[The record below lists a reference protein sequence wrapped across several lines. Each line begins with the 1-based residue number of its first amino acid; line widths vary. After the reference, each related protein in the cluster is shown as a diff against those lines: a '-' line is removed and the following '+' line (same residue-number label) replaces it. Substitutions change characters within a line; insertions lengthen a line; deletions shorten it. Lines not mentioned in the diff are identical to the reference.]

1 MKFSKFMKPKTLFS
15 GLSVAGAIGLFAIA
29 NGSQVSADTITW
41 QQSTDAWSEGM
52 MHFER
57 DGRESRSKYV
67 LLRLND
73 RVVFCLDP
81 WTPVVEGA
89 DYDYNESKYTKDVT
103 NLGEANVPIDEA
115 TFRRLELIAYY
126 GYYGSSDKRDW
137 RAVMTQ
143 ALIWNEMGYTP
154 TQFTG
159 DLTMTDFENFKAEVM
174 EKVNNHQ
181 AFTSWNGSTKQIQKG
196 QTIELTDENNV
207 IQKLSIP
214 STQDGYTF
222 SLNGNVLSITATQ
235 EAPAESKTFTFTSAD
250 TSYEGASLVW
260 FKSGSQTVGEFKIKD
275 GNIGSVSLSTLP
287 TPTPPTPPV
296 TPPTPPVTPPTPPVT
311 PPVAD
316 ANEAEG
322 AFYLRKTNTDKEGL
336 AGVEFEVFQIKADG
350 SESSIGKFKTD
361 KDGLLT
367 VEGLEAGKYYVRE
380 VKAADGYKL
389 SDKKIDFNIV
399 AGQKASAATATLFQN
414 ERVPVIKT
422 DATNAQT
429 GTKAVY
435 KFETKKEV
443 AHLTNLDIGKTYVVR
458 TYENDRDTGKQRL
471 QVQEKKIVATAHEM
485 EVEFE
490 YPVLEET
497 IGHWSVF
504 GEELLDEQGNI
515 LASNFDWNNDRE
527 TVYNRNPKLNT
538 IAQVNGKK
546 VTTVGEDGKVSDT
559 IKYQDFE
566 KGSQVFV
573 RLEIAK
579 YGTDEVVGTYETTA
593 TIDESGE
600 LVVNAE
606 TLNTKD
612 LPAGKYVLFETVF
625 EMKDGKRTENVISK
639 ERDNKNEDQSFE
651 VVKPN
656 EVVKSN
662 KVVKPKSELPKTNTA
677 ITDGIVVAGVL
688 ALGAAGYFVFKKRNH
703 KAQ

>member
-1 MKFSKFMKPKTLFS
+1 MKFPKFMKPKTLFS

-67 LLRLND
+67 VLRLND

-126 GYYGSSDKRDW
+126 GYYGSADKRDW

-154 TQFTG
+154 KQFTG

-222 SLNGNVLSITATQ
+222 SLNGNVLSITAT
-235 EAPAESKTFTFTSAD
+235 EDAPKESKTFTFTSAD

-287 TPTPPTPPV
+287 TTPPV
-296 TPPTPPVTPPTPPVT
+296 EDVH
-311 PPVAD
+311 
-316 ANEAEG
+316 EAEG

-336 AGVEFEVFQIKADG
+336 AGVEFEVFQIQKDG
-350 SESSIGKFKTD
+350 SEKSIGKFKTD

-662 KVVKPKSELPKTNTA
+662 NVVKPKSELPKTNTA
-677 ITDGIVVAGVL
+677 ITGGIVVAGVL

-703 KAQ
+703 KVQ

>member
-1 MKFSKFMKPKTLFS
+1 MKFPKFMKPKTLFS

-67 LLRLND
+67 VLRLND

-81 WTPVVEGA
+81 WTPVVEDA

-126 GYYGSSDKRDW
+126 GYYGSADKRDW

-154 TQFTG
+154 KQFTG
-159 DLTMTDFENFKAEVM
+159 DLTMTDFENFKAEVT

-181 AFTSWNGSTKQIQKG
+181 AFTSWNGATKQIQKG

-275 GNIGSVSLSTLP
+275 GNIGSVSLSILP
-287 TPTPPTPPV
+287 TPTP
-296 TPPTPPVTPPTPPVT
+296 TPPTPPVT

-350 SESSIGKFKTD
+350 TESSIGKFKTD

-443 AHLTNLDIGKTYVVR
+443 AHLTNLDIGKTYIVR

-546 VTTVGEDGKVSDT
+546 VTNVGEDGKVSDT

-639 ERDNKNEDQSFE
+639 ERDNKNEDQSFD

-662 KVVKPKSELPKTNTA
+662 NVVKPKSELPKTNTA
-677 ITDGIVVAGVL
+677 ITGGIVVAGVL

-703 KAQ
+703 KA

>member
-1 MKFSKFMKPKTLFS
+1 MKFPKFMKPKTLFS

-67 LLRLND
+67 VLRLND

-81 WTPVVEGA
+81 WTLVVEGA

-126 GYYGSSDKRDW
+126 GYYGSADKRDW

-154 TQFTG
+154 KQFTG

-174 EKVNNHQ
+174 EKVNNHK

-222 SLNGNVLSITATQ
+222 SLNGNVLSITAT
-235 EAPAESKTFTFTSAD
+235 EDAPKESKTFTFTSAD

-287 TPTPPTPPV
+287 TTPPV
-296 TPPTPPVTPPTPPVT
+296 EDVH
-311 PPVAD
+311 
-316 ANEAEG
+316 EAEG

-336 AGVEFEVFQIKADG
+336 AGVEFEVFQIQKDG
-350 SESSIGKFKTD
+350 SEKSIGKFKTD

-485 EVEFE
+485 DVEFE

-504 GEELLDEQGNI
+504 GEELLDEEGNI

-651 VVKPN
+651 VVK
-656 EVVKSN
+656 SN
-662 KVVKPKSELPKTNTA
+662 NVVKPKSELPKTNTA
-677 ITDGIVVAGVL
+677 ITGGIVVAGVL
-688 ALGAAGYFVFKKRNH
+688 ALGVAGYFVFKKRNH
-703 KAQ
+703 KVQ

>member
-1 MKFSKFMKPKTLFS
+1 MKFPKFMKPKTLFS

-57 DGRESRSKYV
+57 DGIESRSKYV

-81 WTPVVEGA
+81 WTLVVEGA

-126 GYYGSSDKRDW
+126 GYYGSADKRDW

-154 TQFTG
+154 KQFTG

-174 EKVNNHQ
+174 EKVNSHQ

-222 SLNGNVLSITATQ
+222 SLNGNVLSITAT
-235 EAPAESKTFTFTSAD
+235 EDAPKESKTFTFTSAD

-275 GNIGSVSLSTLP
+275 GNIGSVSLST
-287 TPTPPTPPV
+287 
-296 TPPTPPVTPPTPPVT
+296 

-336 AGVEFEVFQIKADG
+336 AGVEFEVFQVKADG

-546 VTTVGEDGKVSDT
+546 VTNVGEDGKVSDT

-625 EMKDGKRTENVISK
+625 EVKDGKRTENVISK
-639 ERDNKNEDQSFE
+639 ERDSKNEDQSFE
-651 VVKPN
+651 
-656 EVVKSN
+656 
-662 KVVKPKSELPKTNTA
+662 VVKPKSELPKTNTA
-677 ITDGIVVAGVL
+677 ITGGIVVAGVL

>member
-1 MKFSKFMKPKTLFS
+1 MKFPKFMKPKTLFS

-67 LLRLND
+67 VLRLND

-126 GYYGSSDKRDW
+126 GYYGSADKRDW

-154 TQFTG
+154 KQFTG

-174 EKVNNHQ
+174 EKVNNHK
-181 AFTSWNGSTKQIQKG
+181 AFTSWSGSTKQIQKG

-222 SLNGNVLSITATQ
+222 SLNGNVLSITAT
-235 EAPAESKTFTFTSAD
+235 EDAPAESKTFTFTSAD

-275 GNIGSVSLSTLP
+275 GNSGSISLATQ
-287 TPTPPTPPV
+287 PTPPATPPV
-296 TPPTPPVTPPTPPVT
+296 EDVH
-311 PPVAD
+311 
-316 ANEAEG
+316 EAEG

-350 SESSIGKFKTD
+350 SESSIGKYKTD

-504 GEELLDEQGNI
+504 GEELLDEEGNI

-546 VTTVGEDGKVSDT
+546 VTNVGEDGKVSDT

-593 TIDESGE
+593 KIDESGE

-625 EMKDGKRTENVISK
+625 EVKDGKPTERVISK

-651 VVKPN
+651 VIKPN

-662 KVVKPKSELPKTNTA
+662 NVVKPKSELPKTNTA
-677 ITDGIVVAGVL
+677 ITGGIVVAGIL

-703 KAQ
+703 KVQ

>member
-1 MKFSKFMKPKTLFS
+1 MKFPKFMKPKTLFS

-29 NGSQVSADTITW
+29 NGSSVSADTITW

-52 MHFER
+52 MYFER
-57 DGRESRSKYV
+57 DGRESSSKYV

-81 WTPVVEGA
+81 WTPVVDGA

-103 NLGEANVPIDEA
+103 SLGEANAPVDEA

-126 GYYGSSDKRDW
+126 GYYGSADKRDW

-143 ALIWNEMGYTP
+143 ALIWNELGYTP
-154 TQFTG
+154 KQFTG

-181 AFTSWNGSTKQIQKG
+181 AFTSWNGSSHQIQKG

-214 STQDGYTF
+214 STKDGYTF

-235 EAPAESKTFTFTSAD
+235 DAPAESKTFTFTSAD

-260 FKSGSQTVGEFKIKD
+260 FKSDSQTVGEFKIKN
-275 GNIGSVSLSTLP
+275 GNIGSVSLSVLP
-287 TPTPPTPPV
+287 TPTPP
-296 TPPTPPVTPPTPPVT
+296 T

-336 AGVEFEVFQIKADG
+336 AGVEFEVFQIQKDG
-350 SESSIGKFKTD
+350 SEKSIGKFKTD

-367 VEGLEAGKYYVRE
+367 VEGLEAGKYYARE

-504 GEELLDEQGNI
+504 GEELLDEEGNI

-677 ITDGIVVAGVL
+677 ITGGIVVAGVL

-703 KAQ
+703 KVQ

>member
-1 MKFSKFMKPKTLFS
+1 MKFPKFMKPKTLFS

-29 NGSQVSADTITW
+29 NGSSVSADTISV
-41 QQSTDAWSEGM
+41 QKSTDDWSNGM
-52 MHFER
+52 MYFKK
-57 DGRESRSKYV
+57 DGVDSWTDYV
-67 LLRLND
+67 LLKLNG

-81 WTPVVEGA
+81 WTEAIEGA
-89 DYDYNESKYTKDVT
+89 DYDYNNSKYTKDVT
-103 NLGEANVPIDEA
+103 NLGKDNVPVDEA

-143 ALIWNEMGYTP
+143 ALIWNELGYQP
-154 TQFTG
+154 TKFTG

-181 AFTSWNGSTKQIQKG
+181 AFTSWNGSTQQIQKG

-235 EAPAESKTFTFTSAD
+235 DAPKESKTFTFTSAD

-260 FKSGSQTVGEFKIKD
+260 YKWGSQTVGEFKIKD
-275 GNIGSVSLSTLP
+275 GNSGSVSLSTQ
-287 TPTPPTPPV
+287 PV
-296 TPPTPPVTPPTPPVT
+296 E
-311 PPVAD
+311 D

-336 AGVEFEVFQIKADG
+336 AGVEFEVFQIQTDG
-350 SESSIGKFKTD
+350 SEKSIGKFKTD

-443 AHLTNLDIGKTYVVR
+443 AHLTNLDIGKTYIVR

-504 GEELLDEQGNI
+504 GEELLDEEGNI

-606 TLNTKD
+606 TLNAKD

-651 VVKPN
+651 IIKPN
-656 EVVKSN
+656 
-662 KVVKPKSELPKTNTA
+662 SELPKTNTA
-677 ITDGIVVAGVL
+677 VTGGLIAAGVI
-688 ALGAAGYFVFKKRNH
+688 ALGAAGYFIFTKKSNR
-703 KAQ
+703 KA

>member
-1 MKFSKFMKPKTLFS
+1 MKFPKFMKPKTLFS

-67 LLRLND
+67 VLRLND

-126 GYYGSSDKRDW
+126 GYYGSADKRDW

-154 TQFTG
+154 KQFTG

-181 AFTSWNGSTKQIQKG
+181 AFTSWNGSSHQIQKG
-196 QTIELTDENNV
+196 QTIELKDENNV

-275 GNIGSVSLSTLP
+275 GNIGSVSLSTQP
-287 TPTPPTPPV
+287 TPTPPV
-296 TPPTPPVTPPTPPVT
+296 EDVH
-311 PPVAD
+311 
-316 ANEAEG
+316 EAEG

-336 AGVEFEVFQIKADG
+336 AGVEFEVFQVQKDG
-350 SESSIGKFKTD
+350 SEKSIGKFKTD

-399 AGQKASAATATLFQN
+399 AGQKASATTATLFQN

-639 ERDNKNEDQSFE
+639 ERDNKNEDQSFD

-662 KVVKPKSELPKTNTA
+662 NVVKPKSELPKTNTA
-677 ITDGIVVAGVL
+677 ITGGIVVAGVL

>member
-1 MKFSKFMKPKTLFS
+1 
-15 GLSVAGAIGLFAIA
+15 
-29 NGSQVSADTITW
+29 
-41 QQSTDAWSEGM
+41 
-52 MHFER
+52 
-57 DGRESRSKYV
+57 
-67 LLRLND
+67 
-73 RVVFCLDP
+73 
-81 WTPVVEGA
+81 
-89 DYDYNESKYTKDVT
+89 
-103 NLGEANVPIDEA
+103 
-115 TFRRLELIAYY
+115 
-126 GYYGSSDKRDW
+126 
-137 RAVMTQ
+137 MTQ
-143 ALIWNEMGYTP
+143 ALIWNELGYQP
-154 TQFTG
+154 TKFTG

-181 AFTSWNGSTKQIQKG
+181 AFTSWNGSTQQIQKG

-235 EAPAESKTFTFTSAD
+235 DAPKESKTFTFTSAD

-260 FKSGSQTVGEFKIKD
+260 YKWGSQTVGEFKIKD
-275 GNIGSVSLSTLP
+275 GNSGSVSLSTQ
-287 TPTPPTPPV
+287 PV
-296 TPPTPPVTPPTPPVT
+296 E
-311 PPVAD
+311 D
-316 ANEAEG
+316 ANESEG

-336 AGVEFEVFQIKADG
+336 AGVEFEVFQIQTDG
-350 SESSIGKFKTD
+350 SEKSIGKFKTD

-443 AHLTNLDIGKTYVVR
+443 AHLTNLDIGKTYIVR

-471 QVQEKKIVATAHEM
+471 HVQEKKIVATAHEM

-504 GEELLDEQGNI
+504 GEELLDEEGNI

-606 TLNTKD
+606 TLNAKD

-625 EMKDGKRTENVISK
+625 EMKDGKPTENVISK

-651 VVKPN
+651 IIKPN
-656 EVVKSN
+656 
-662 KVVKPKSELPKTNTA
+662 SELPKTNTA
-677 ITDGIVVAGVL
+677 ITGGLIAAGVI
-688 ALGAAGYFVFKKRNH
+688 ALGTAGYFIFTKKSNR

>member
-1 MKFSKFMKPKTLFS
+1 MKFPKFMKPKTLFS

-67 LLRLND
+67 VLRLND

-126 GYYGSSDKRDW
+126 GYYGSADKRDW

-154 TQFTG
+154 KQFTG

-174 EKVNNHQ
+174 EKVNNHK

-222 SLNGNVLSITATQ
+222 SLNGNVLSITATE

-275 GNIGSVSLSTLP
+275 GNSGSISLATQ
-287 TPTPPTPPV
+287 PTPPATPPV
-296 TPPTPPVTPPTPPVT
+296 EDVH
-311 PPVAD
+311 
-316 ANEAEG
+316 EAEG

-350 SESSIGKFKTD
+350 SESSIGKYKTD

-677 ITDGIVVAGVL
+677 ITGGIVVAGVL

>member
-1 MKFSKFMKPKTLFS
+1 MKFPKFMKPKTLFS

-67 LLRLND
+67 VLRLND

-89 DYDYNESKYTKDVT
+89 DYDYNESKYTKNVT

-126 GYYGSSDKRDW
+126 GYYGSADKRDW

-154 TQFTG
+154 KQFTG
-159 DLTMTDFENFKAEVM
+159 DLTMTDFENFKSEVM

-222 SLNGNVLSITATQ
+222 SLNGNVLSITAT
-235 EAPAESKTFTFTSAD
+235 EDAPKESKTFTFTSAD

-275 GNIGSVSLSTLP
+275 GNIGSVSLSTQP
-287 TPTPPTPPV
+287 TPTPP
-296 TPPTPPVTPPTPPVT
+296 T

-336 AGVEFEVFQIKADG
+336 AGVEFEVFQVKADG

-546 VTTVGEDGKVSDT
+546 VTNVGEDGKVSDT

-656 EVVKSN
+656 EVVK
-662 KVVKPKSELPKTNTA
+662 PKSELPKTNTA
-677 ITDGIVVAGVL
+677 ITGGIVVAGVL

>member
-1 MKFSKFMKPKTLFS
+1 MKFPKFMKPKTLFS

-29 NGSQVSADTITW
+29 NGSSVSADTISV
-41 QQSTDAWSEGM
+41 QKSTDDWSNGM
-52 MHFER
+52 MYFKK
-57 DGRESRSKYV
+57 DGVDSWTDYV
-67 LLRLND
+67 LLKLNG

-81 WTPVVEGA
+81 WTEAIEGA
-89 DYDYNESKYTKDVT
+89 DYDYNNSKYTKDVT
-103 NLGEANVPIDEA
+103 NLGKDNVPVDEA

-143 ALIWNEMGYTP
+143 ALIWNELGYQP
-154 TQFTG
+154 TKFTG

-181 AFTSWNGSTKQIQKG
+181 AFTSWNGSTQQIQKG

-235 EAPAESKTFTFTSAD
+235 DAPKESKTFTFTSAD

-260 FKSGSQTVGEFKIKD
+260 YKWGSQTVGEFKIKD
-275 GNIGSVSLSTLP
+275 GNSGSVSLSTQ
-287 TPTPPTPPV
+287 PV
-296 TPPTPPVTPPTPPVT
+296 E
-311 PPVAD
+311 D

-336 AGVEFEVFQIKADG
+336 AGVEFEVFQIQKDG
-350 SESSIGKFKTD
+350 SEKSIGKFKTD

-443 AHLTNLDIGKTYVVR
+443 AHLTNLDIGKTYIVR

-504 GEELLDEQGNI
+504 GEELLDEEGNI

-606 TLNTKD
+606 TLNAKD

-651 VVKPN
+651 IIKPN
-656 EVVKSN
+656 
-662 KVVKPKSELPKTNTA
+662 SELPKTNTA
-677 ITDGIVVAGVL
+677 VTGGLIAAGVI
-688 ALGAAGYFVFKKRNH
+688 ALGAAGYFIFTKKSNR
-703 KAQ
+703 KA

>member
-1 MKFSKFMKPKTLFS
+1 MKFPKFMKPKTLFS
-15 GLSVAGAIGLFAIA
+15 GLSVAVAIGLFAIA

-67 LLRLND
+67 VLRLND

-126 GYYGSSDKRDW
+126 GYYGSADKRDW

-154 TQFTG
+154 KQFTG

-222 SLNGNVLSITATQ
+222 SLNGNVLSITAT
-235 EAPAESKTFTFTSAD
+235 EDAPAESKTFTFTSAD

-287 TPTPPTPPV
+287 TTPPV
-296 TPPTPPVTPPTPPVT
+296 EDVH
-311 PPVAD
+311 
-316 ANEAEG
+316 EAEG

-336 AGVEFEVFQIKADG
+336 AGVEFEVFQIQKDG
-350 SESSIGKFKTD
+350 SEKSIGKFKTD

-662 KVVKPKSELPKTNTA
+662 NVVKPKSELPKTNTA
-677 ITDGIVVAGVL
+677 ITGGIVVAGVL

-703 KAQ
+703 KVQ

>member
-1 MKFSKFMKPKTLFS
+1 MKFPKFMKPKTLFS

-29 NGSQVSADTITW
+29 NGSSVSADTITW

-52 MHFER
+52 MYFER
-57 DGRESRSKYV
+57 DGRESSSKYV

-81 WTPVVEGA
+81 WTPVVDGA

-103 NLGEANVPIDEA
+103 SLGEANAPVDEA

-126 GYYGSSDKRDW
+126 GYYGSADKRDW

-143 ALIWNEMGYTP
+143 ALIWNELGYTP
-154 TQFTG
+154 KQFTG

-181 AFTSWNGSTKQIQKG
+181 AFTSWNGSTQQIQKG

-235 EAPAESKTFTFTSAD
+235 DAPKESKTFTFTSAD

-260 FKSGSQTVGEFKIKD
+260 YKWGSQTVGEFKIKD
-275 GNIGSVSLSTLP
+275 GNSGSVSLSTQ
-287 TPTPPTPPV
+287 PV
-296 TPPTPPVTPPTPPVT
+296 E
-311 PPVAD
+311 D

-336 AGVEFEVFQIKADG
+336 AGVEFEVFQIQTDG
-350 SESSIGKFKTD
+350 SEKSIGKFKTD

-443 AHLTNLDIGKTYVVR
+443 AHLTNLDIGKTYIVR

-504 GEELLDEQGNI
+504 GEELLDEEGNI

-606 TLNTKD
+606 TLNAKD

-651 VVKPN
+651 IIKPN
-656 EVVKSN
+656 
-662 KVVKPKSELPKTNTA
+662 SELPKTNTA
-677 ITDGIVVAGVL
+677 VTGGLIAAGVI
-688 ALGAAGYFVFKKRNH
+688 ALGAAGYFIFTKKSNR
-703 KAQ
+703 KA

>member
-1 MKFSKFMKPKTLFS
+1 MKFPKFMKPKTLFS

-67 LLRLND
+67 VLRLND

-126 GYYGSSDKRDW
+126 GYYGSADKRDW

-154 TQFTG
+154 KQFTG

-181 AFTSWNGSTKQIQKG
+181 AFTSWNGSSHQIQKG

-222 SLNGNVLSITATQ
+222 SLSGNVLSITATQ

-260 FKSGSQTVGEFKIKD
+260 FKSGSQTVGEFKIKN
-275 GNIGSVSLSTLP
+275 GNIGSVSLSILP
-287 TPTPPTPPV
+287 TP
-296 TPPTPPVTPPTPPVT
+296 TPPTPPVT

-336 AGVEFEVFQIKADG
+336 AGVEFEVFQIKEDG
-350 SESSIGKFKTD
+350 SESSVGKFKTD

-443 AHLTNLDIGKTYVVR
+443 AHLTNLDIGKTYTVR

-504 GEELLDEQGNI
+504 GEELLDEEGNI

-538 IAQVNGKK
+538 ISQVNGKK

-625 EMKDGKRTENVISK
+625 EVKDGKRTENVISK
-639 ERDNKNEDQSFE
+639 ERDSKNEDQSFE

-662 KVVKPKSELPKTNTA
+662 NVVKPKSELPKTNTA
-677 ITDGIVVAGVL
+677 ITGGIVVAGVL

-703 KAQ
+703 KA

>member
-1 MKFSKFMKPKTLFS
+1 MKFPKFMKPKTLFS

-57 DGRESRSKYV
+57 DGRERRSKYV
-67 LLRLND
+67 VLRLND

-126 GYYGSSDKRDW
+126 GYYGSADKRDW

-154 TQFTG
+154 KQFTG

-222 SLNGNVLSITATQ
+222 SLNGNVLSITAT
-235 EAPAESKTFTFTSAD
+235 EDAPKESKTFTFTSAD

-287 TPTPPTPPV
+287 TTPPV
-296 TPPTPPVTPPTPPVT
+296 EDVH
-311 PPVAD
+311 
-316 ANEAEG
+316 EAEG

-336 AGVEFEVFQIKADG
+336 AGVEFEVFQIKEDG

-677 ITDGIVVAGVL
+677 ITGGIVVAGVL

-703 KAQ
+703 KVQ

>member
-1 MKFSKFMKPKTLFS
+1 MKFPKFMKPKTLFS

-67 LLRLND
+67 VLRLND

-126 GYYGSSDKRDW
+126 GYYGSADKRDW

-154 TQFTG
+154 KQFTG

-222 SLNGNVLSITATQ
+222 SLNGNVLSITAT
-235 EAPAESKTFTFTSAD
+235 EDAPKESKTFTFTSAD

-275 GNIGSVSLSTLP
+275 GNIGSVSLSTQP
-287 TPTPPTPPV
+287 TP
-296 TPPTPPVTPPTPPVT
+296 TPPTPPVT

-546 VTTVGEDGKVSDT
+546 VTNVGEDGKVSDT

-600 LVVNAE
+600 LVVSAE

-656 EVVKSN
+656 EVVKSD

-677 ITDGIVVAGVL
+677 ITGGIVVAGVL

-703 KAQ
+703 KVQ

>member
-1 MKFSKFMKPKTLFS
+1 MKFPKFMKPKTLFS

-29 NGSQVSADTITW
+29 NGSSVSADTISV
-41 QQSTDAWSEGM
+41 QKSTDDWSNGM
-52 MHFER
+52 MYFKK
-57 DGRESRSKYV
+57 DGVDSWTDYV
-67 LLRLND
+67 LLKLNG

-81 WTPVVEGA
+81 WTEAIEGA
-89 DYDYNESKYTKDVT
+89 DYDYNNSKYTKDVT
-103 NLGEANVPIDEA
+103 NLGKDNVPVDEA

-126 GYYGSSDKRDW
+126 GYYGSSGKRDW

-143 ALIWNEMGYTP
+143 ALIWNELGYQP
-154 TQFTG
+154 TKFTG

-181 AFTSWNGSTKQIQKG
+181 AFTSWNGSTQQIQKG

-235 EAPAESKTFTFTSAD
+235 DAPKESKTFTFTSAD

-260 FKSGSQTVGEFKIKD
+260 YKWGSQTVGEFKIKD
-275 GNIGSVSLSTLP
+275 GNSGSVSLSTQ
-287 TPTPPTPPV
+287 PV
-296 TPPTPPVTPPTPPVT
+296 E
-311 PPVAD
+311 D

-336 AGVEFEVFQIKADG
+336 AGVEFEVFQIQKDG
-350 SESSIGKFKTD
+350 SEKSIGKFKTD

-443 AHLTNLDIGKTYVVR
+443 AHLTNLDIGKTYIVR

-504 GEELLDEQGNI
+504 GEELLDEEGNI

-546 VTTVGEDGKVSDT
+546 VTTVGEDGKISDT

-606 TLNTKD
+606 TLNAKD

-625 EMKDGKRTENVISK
+625 EMKDGKPTENVISK

-651 VVKPN
+651 IIKPN
-656 EVVKSN
+656 
-662 KVVKPKSELPKTNTA
+662 SELPKTNTA
-677 ITDGIVVAGVL
+677 ITGGLIAAGVI
-688 ALGAAGYFVFKKRNH
+688 ALGAAGYFIFTKKSNR
-703 KAQ
+703 KA

>member
-1 MKFSKFMKPKTLFS
+1 MKFPKFMKPKTLFS

-67 LLRLND
+67 VLRLND

-81 WTPVVEGA
+81 WTPVIEGA

-126 GYYGSSDKRDW
+126 GYYGSADKRDW

-154 TQFTG
+154 KQFTG

-222 SLNGNVLSITATQ
+222 SLNGNVLSITAT
-235 EAPAESKTFTFTSAD
+235 EDAPKESKTFTFTSAD

-287 TPTPPTPPV
+287 TTPPV
-296 TPPTPPVTPPTPPVT
+296 EDVH
-311 PPVAD
+311 
-316 ANEAEG
+316 EAEG

-336 AGVEFEVFQIKADG
+336 AGVEFEVFQIQKDG
-350 SESSIGKFKTD
+350 SEKSIGKFKTD

-367 VEGLEAGKYYVRE
+367 VEGLEVGKYYVRE

-527 TVYNRNPKLNT
+527 TVYNHNPKLNT

-625 EMKDGKRTENVISK
+625 EMKDGKPTERVISK

-662 KVVKPKSELPKTNTA
+662 NVVKPKSELPKTNTA
-677 ITDGIVVAGVL
+677 ITGGIVVAGVL
-688 ALGAAGYFVFKKRNH
+688 ALGVAGYFVFKKRNH

>member
-1 MKFSKFMKPKTLFS
+1 MKFPKFMKPKTLFS

-67 LLRLND
+67 VLRLND

-126 GYYGSSDKRDW
+126 GYYGSADKRDW

-154 TQFTG
+154 KQFTG

-207 IQKLSIP
+207 IQKLNIP

-222 SLNGNVLSITATQ
+222 SLNGNVLSITATE

-275 GNIGSVSLSTLP
+275 GNSGSISLATQ
-287 TPTPPTPPV
+287 PTPPATPPV
-296 TPPTPPVTPPTPPVT
+296 EDVH
-311 PPVAD
+311 
-316 ANEAEG
+316 EAEG

-367 VEGLEAGKYYVRE
+367 VEGLETGKYYVRE

-504 GEELLDEQGNI
+504 GEELLDEEGNI

-656 EVVKSN
+656 EVVKSD

-677 ITDGIVVAGVL
+677 ITGGIVVAGVL

-703 KAQ
+703 KVQ

>member
-1 MKFSKFMKPKTLFS
+1 MKFPKFMKPKTLFS

-29 NGSQVSADTITW
+29 NGSSVSADTISV
-41 QQSTDAWSEGM
+41 QKSTDDWSNGM
-52 MHFER
+52 MYFKK
-57 DGRESRSKYV
+57 DGVDSWTDYV
-67 LLRLND
+67 LLKLNG

-81 WTPVVEGA
+81 WTEAIEGA
-89 DYDYNESKYTKDVT
+89 DYDYNNSKYTKDVT
-103 NLGEANVPIDEA
+103 NLGKNNVPVDEA

-143 ALIWNEMGYTP
+143 ALIWNELGYQP
-154 TQFTG
+154 TKFTG

-181 AFTSWNGSTKQIQKG
+181 AFTSWNGSTQQIQKG

-235 EAPAESKTFTFTSAD
+235 DAPKESKTFTFTSAD

-260 FKSGSQTVGEFKIKD
+260 YKWGSQTVGEFKIKD
-275 GNIGSVSLSTLP
+275 GNSGSVSLSTQ
-287 TPTPPTPPV
+287 PV
-296 TPPTPPVTPPTPPVT
+296 E
-311 PPVAD
+311 D

-336 AGVEFEVFQIKADG
+336 AGVEFEVFQIQTDG
-350 SESSIGKFKTD
+350 SEKSIGKFKTD

-443 AHLTNLDIGKTYVVR
+443 AHLTNLDIGKTYIVR

-504 GEELLDEQGNI
+504 GEELLDEEGNI

-546 VTTVGEDGKVSDT
+546 VTTVGEDGKISDT

-606 TLNTKD
+606 TLNAKD

-625 EMKDGKRTENVISK
+625 EIKDGKPTENVISK

-651 VVKPN
+651 IIKPN
-656 EVVKSN
+656 
-662 KVVKPKSELPKTNTA
+662 SELPKTNTA
-677 ITDGIVVAGVL
+677 ITGGLIAAGVI

-703 KAQ
+703 KVQ

>member
-1 MKFSKFMKPKTLFS
+1 
-15 GLSVAGAIGLFAIA
+15 
-29 NGSQVSADTITW
+29 
-41 QQSTDAWSEGM
+41 
-52 MHFER
+52 
-57 DGRESRSKYV
+57 
-67 LLRLND
+67 
-73 RVVFCLDP
+73 
-81 WTPVVEGA
+81 
-89 DYDYNESKYTKDVT
+89 
-103 NLGEANVPIDEA
+103 
-115 TFRRLELIAYY
+115 
-126 GYYGSSDKRDW
+126 
-137 RAVMTQ
+137 MTQ

-154 TQFTG
+154 KQFTG

-222 SLNGNVLSITATQ
+222 SLNGNVLSITAT
-235 EAPAESKTFTFTSAD
+235 EDAPKESKTFTFTSAD

-287 TPTPPTPPV
+287 TTPPV
-296 TPPTPPVTPPTPPVT
+296 EDVH
-311 PPVAD
+311 
-316 ANEAEG
+316 EAEG

-336 AGVEFEVFQIKADG
+336 AGVEFEVFQIQKDG
-350 SESSIGKFKTD
+350 SEKSIGKFKTD

-458 TYENDRDTGKQRL
+458 TYENDRDTKKERI

-546 VTTVGEDGKVSDT
+546 VTNVGEDGKVSDT

-606 TLNTKD
+606 TLNAKD

-625 EMKDGKRTENVISK
+625 EVKDGKRTENVISK

-662 KVVKPKSELPKTNTA
+662 KVVKPKSDLPKTNTA
-677 ITDGIVVAGVL
+677 ITGGIVVAGVL

>member
-1 MKFSKFMKPKTLFS
+1 MKFPKFMKPKTLFS

-67 LLRLND
+67 VLRLND

-126 GYYGSSDKRDW
+126 GYYGSADKRDW

-154 TQFTG
+154 KQFTG

-207 IQKLSIP
+207 IQKLNIP

-222 SLNGNVLSITATQ
+222 SLNGNVLSITATE

-275 GNIGSVSLSTLP
+275 GNSGSISLATQ
-287 TPTPPTPPV
+287 PTPPATPPV
-296 TPPTPPVTPPTPPVT
+296 EDVH
-311 PPVAD
+311 
-316 ANEAEG
+316 EAEG

-350 SESSIGKFKTD
+350 SEKSIGKFKTD

-504 GEELLDEQGNI
+504 GEELLDEEGNI

-677 ITDGIVVAGVL
+677 ITGGIVVAGVL

-703 KAQ
+703 KVQ

>member
-1 MKFSKFMKPKTLFS
+1 MKFPKFMKPKTLFS

-67 LLRLND
+67 VLRLND

-126 GYYGSSDKRDW
+126 GYYGSADKRDW

-154 TQFTG
+154 KQFTG

-222 SLNGNVLSITATQ
+222 SLNGNVLSITAT
-235 EAPAESKTFTFTSAD
+235 EDAPKESKTFTFTSAD

-287 TPTPPTPPV
+287 TTPPV
-296 TPPTPPVTPPTPPVT
+296 EDVH
-311 PPVAD
+311 
-316 ANEAEG
+316 EAEG

-336 AGVEFEVFQIKADG
+336 AGVEFEVFQIQKDG
-350 SESSIGKFKTD
+350 SEKSVGKFKTD

-677 ITDGIVVAGVL
+677 ITGGIVVAGVL

-703 KAQ
+703 KVQ

>member
-1 MKFSKFMKPKTLFS
+1 MKFPKFMKPKTLFS

-67 LLRLND
+67 VLRLND

-126 GYYGSSDKRDW
+126 GYYGSADKRDW

-154 TQFTG
+154 KQFTG

-181 AFTSWNGSTKQIQKG
+181 AFTSWNGSSHQIQKG

-275 GNIGSVSLSTLP
+275 GNIGSVSLSTQP
-287 TPTPPTPPV
+287 TP
-296 TPPTPPVTPPTPPVT
+296 TPPTPPVT

-350 SESSIGKFKTD
+350 TESSIGKFKTD

-485 EVEFE
+485 DVEFE

-625 EMKDGKRTENVISK
+625 EIKDGKRTENVISK

-677 ITDGIVVAGVL
+677 ITGGIVVAGVL

>member
-1 MKFSKFMKPKTLFS
+1 MKFPKFMKPKTLFS

-67 LLRLND
+67 VLRLND

-103 NLGEANVPIDEA
+103 NLGETNVPIDEA

-126 GYYGSSDKRDW
+126 GYYGSADKRDW

-154 TQFTG
+154 KQFTG

-222 SLNGNVLSITATQ
+222 SLNGNVLSITAT
-235 EAPAESKTFTFTSAD
+235 EDAPKESKTFTFTSAD

-287 TPTPPTPPV
+287 TTPPV
-296 TPPTPPVTPPTPPVT
+296 EDVH
-311 PPVAD
+311 
-316 ANEAEG
+316 EAEG

-336 AGVEFEVFQIKADG
+336 AGVEFEVFQIQKDG
-350 SESSIGKFKTD
+350 SEKSIGKFKTD

-677 ITDGIVVAGVL
+677 ITGGIVVAGVL

>member
-1 MKFSKFMKPKTLFS
+1 MKFPKFMKPKTLFS

-29 NGSQVSADTITW
+29 NGSSVSADTISV
-41 QQSTDAWSEGM
+41 QKSTDDWSNGM
-52 MHFER
+52 MYFKK
-57 DGRESRSKYV
+57 DGVDSWTDYV
-67 LLRLND
+67 LLKLNG

-81 WTPVVEGA
+81 WTEAIEGA
-89 DYDYNESKYTKDVT
+89 DYDYNNSKYTKDVT
-103 NLGEANVPIDEA
+103 NLGKDNVPVDEA

-143 ALIWNEMGYTP
+143 ALIWNELGYQP
-154 TQFTG
+154 TKFTG

-181 AFTSWNGSTKQIQKG
+181 AFTSWNGSTQQIQKG

-235 EAPAESKTFTFTSAD
+235 DAPKESKTFTFTSAD

-260 FKSGSQTVGEFKIKD
+260 YKWGSQTVGEFKIKD
-275 GNIGSVSLSTLP
+275 GNSGSVSLSTQ
-287 TPTPPTPPV
+287 PV
-296 TPPTPPVTPPTPPVT
+296 E
-311 PPVAD
+311 D

-336 AGVEFEVFQIKADG
+336 AGVEFEVFQIQTDG
-350 SESSIGKFKTD
+350 SEKSIGKFKTD

-443 AHLTNLDIGKTYVVR
+443 AHLTNLDIGKTYIVR

-504 GEELLDEQGNI
+504 GEELLDEEGNI

-573 RLEIAK
+573 RLEFAK
-579 YGTDEVVGTYETTA
+579 YGTDDVVGTYETTA

-606 TLNTKD
+606 TLNAKD

-625 EMKDGKRTENVISK
+625 EMKDGKPTENVISK

-651 VVKPN
+651 IIKPN
-656 EVVKSN
+656 
-662 KVVKPKSELPKTNTA
+662 SELPKTNTA
-677 ITDGIVVAGVL
+677 VTGGLIAAGVI
-688 ALGAAGYFVFKKRNH
+688 ALGAVGYFIFIKKSNR

>member
-1 MKFSKFMKPKTLFS
+1 MKFPKFMKPKTLFS
-15 GLSVAGAIGLFAIA
+15 GLSVAGAIGLFAIT

-67 LLRLND
+67 VLRLND

-126 GYYGSSDKRDW
+126 GYYGSADKRDW

-154 TQFTG
+154 KQFTG

-222 SLNGNVLSITATQ
+222 SLNGNVLSITAT
-235 EAPAESKTFTFTSAD
+235 EDAPKESKTFTFTSAD

-287 TPTPPTPPV
+287 TTPPV
-296 TPPTPPVTPPTPPVT
+296 EDVH
-311 PPVAD
+311 
-316 ANEAEG
+316 EAEG

-336 AGVEFEVFQIKADG
+336 AGVEFEVFQIQKDG
-350 SESSIGKFKTD
+350 SEKSIGKFKTD

-485 EVEFE
+485 DVEFE

-504 GEELLDEQGNI
+504 GEELLDEEGNI

-612 LPAGKYVLFETVF
+612 LSAGKYVLFETVF

-651 VVKPN
+651 VVKSN
-656 EVVKSN
+656 NVVKS
-662 KVVKPKSELPKTNTA
+662 KSELPKTNTA
-677 ITDGIVVAGVL
+677 ITGGIVVAGVL
-688 ALGAAGYFVFKKRNH
+688 ALGVAGYFVFKKRNH
-703 KAQ
+703 KVQ

>member
-1 MKFSKFMKPKTLFS
+1 MKFPKFMKPKTLFS

-29 NGSQVSADTITW
+29 NGSSVSADTITW

-52 MHFER
+52 MYFER
-57 DGRESRSKYV
+57 DGRESSSKYV

-81 WTPVVEGA
+81 WTPVVDGA

-103 NLGEANVPIDEA
+103 SLGEANAPVDEA

-126 GYYGSSDKRDW
+126 GYYGSADKRDW

-143 ALIWNEMGYTP
+143 ALIWNELGYTP
-154 TQFTG
+154 KQFTG

-181 AFTSWNGSTKQIQKG
+181 AFTSWNGSSHQIQKG

-214 STQDGYTF
+214 STKDGYTF

-235 EAPAESKTFTFTSAD
+235 DAPSESKTFTFTSAD

-260 FKSGSQTVGEFKIKD
+260 FKSDSQTVGEFKIKN
-275 GNIGSVSLSTLP
+275 GNIGSVSLSVLP
-287 TPTPPTPPV
+287 TP
-296 TPPTPPVTPPTPPVT
+296 TPPTPPVT

-336 AGVEFEVFQIKADG
+336 AGVEFEVFQIQKDG
-350 SESSIGKFKTD
+350 SEKSIGKFKTD

-443 AHLTNLDIGKTYVVR
+443 AHLTNLDIGKTYIVR

-504 GEELLDEQGNI
+504 GEELLDEEGNI

-625 EMKDGKRTENVISK
+625 EIKDGKRTENVISK

-677 ITDGIVVAGVL
+677 ITGGIVVAGVL
-688 ALGAAGYFVFKKRNH
+688 ALGVAGYFVFKKRNH
-703 KAQ
+703 KVQ

>member
-1 MKFSKFMKPKTLFS
+1 MKFPKFMKPKTLFS

-67 LLRLND
+67 VLRLND

-126 GYYGSSDKRDW
+126 GYYGSADKRDW

-154 TQFTG
+154 KQFTG

-222 SLNGNVLSITATQ
+222 SLNGNVLSITAT
-235 EAPAESKTFTFTSAD
+235 EDAPKESKTFTFTSAG

-275 GNIGSVSLSTLP
+275 GNSGSISLATQ
-287 TPTPPTPPV
+287 PTPPATPPV
-296 TPPTPPVTPPTPPVT
+296 EDVH
-311 PPVAD
+311 
-316 ANEAEG
+316 EAEG

-336 AGVEFEVFQIKADG
+336 AGVEFEVFQIQKDG
-350 SESSIGKFKTD
+350 SEKSIGKFKTD

-546 VTTVGEDGKVSDT
+546 VTNVGEDGKVSDT

-625 EMKDGKRTENVISK
+625 EVKDGKPTERVISK

-677 ITDGIVVAGVL
+677 ITGGIVVAGVL

>member
-1 MKFSKFMKPKTLFS
+1 MKFPKFMKPKTLFS

-67 LLRLND
+67 VLRLND

-126 GYYGSSDKRDW
+126 GYYGSADKRDW

-154 TQFTG
+154 KQFTG

-222 SLNGNVLSITATQ
+222 SLNGNVLSITAT
-235 EAPAESKTFTFTSAD
+235 EDAPKESKTFTFTSAD

-275 GNIGSVSLSTLP
+275 GNIGSVSLSTQP
-287 TPTPPTPPV
+287 
-296 TPPTPPVTPPTPPVT
+296 TPPTPPVT

-336 AGVEFEVFQIKADG
+336 AGVEFEVFQVKADG

-656 EVVKSN
+656 EVIKSN

-677 ITDGIVVAGVL
+677 ITGGIVVAGVL

-703 KAQ
+703 KVQ

>member
-1 MKFSKFMKPKTLFS
+1 MKFPKFMKPKTLFS

-67 LLRLND
+67 VLRLND

-126 GYYGSSDKRDW
+126 GYYGSADKRDW

-154 TQFTG
+154 KQFTG

-174 EKVNNHQ
+174 EKVNNHK

-222 SLNGNVLSITATQ
+222 SLNGNVLSITATE

-275 GNIGSVSLSTLP
+275 GNSGSISLATQ
-287 TPTPPTPPV
+287 PTPPATPPV
-296 TPPTPPVTPPTPPVT
+296 EDVH
-311 PPVAD
+311 
-316 ANEAEG
+316 EAEG

-350 SESSIGKFKTD
+350 SESSIGKYKTD

-443 AHLTNLDIGKTYVVR
+443 AHLTNLDIGKTYIVR

-515 LASNFDWNNDRE
+515 LSSNFDWNNDRE

-566 KGSQVFV
+566 KDSKVFV

-651 VVKPN
+651 VVK
-656 EVVKSN
+656 SN
-662 KVVKPKSELPKTNTA
+662 NVVKPKSELPKTNTA
-677 ITDGIVVAGVL
+677 ITGGIVVAGVL

>member
-1 MKFSKFMKPKTLFS
+1 MKFPKFMKPKTLFS
-15 GLSVAGAIGLFAIA
+15 SLSVAGAIGLFAIA
-29 NGSQVSADTITW
+29 NDSQVSADTITW

-67 LLRLND
+67 VLRLND

-126 GYYGSSDKRDW
+126 GYYGSADKRDW

-154 TQFTG
+154 KQFTG

-222 SLNGNVLSITATQ
+222 SLNGNVLSITAT
-235 EAPAESKTFTFTSAD
+235 EDAPKESKTFTFTSAD

-287 TPTPPTPPV
+287 TTPPV
-296 TPPTPPVTPPTPPVT
+296 EDVH
-311 PPVAD
+311 
-316 ANEAEG
+316 EAEG

-336 AGVEFEVFQIKADG
+336 AGVEFEVFQIQKDG
-350 SESSIGKFKTD
+350 SEKSIGKFKTD

-485 EVEFE
+485 DVEFE

-504 GEELLDEQGNI
+504 GEELLDEEGNI

-651 VVKPN
+651 VVK
-656 EVVKSN
+656 SN
-662 KVVKPKSELPKTNTA
+662 NVVKPKSELPKTNTA
-677 ITDGIVVAGVL
+677 ITGGIVVAGVL
-688 ALGAAGYFVFKKRNH
+688 ALGVAGYFVFKKRNH
-703 KAQ
+703 KVQ

>member
-1 MKFSKFMKPKTLFS
+1 MKFPKFMKPKTLFS

-67 LLRLND
+67 VLRLND

-81 WTPVVEGA
+81 WTPVVEEA

-126 GYYGSSDKRDW
+126 GYYGSADKRDW

-154 TQFTG
+154 KQFTG

-174 EKVNNHQ
+174 EKVNNHK

-222 SLNGNVLSITATQ
+222 SLNGNVLSITAT
-235 EAPAESKTFTFTSAD
+235 EDAPKESKTFTFTSAD

-275 GNIGSVSLSTLP
+275 GNSGSISLATQP
-287 TPTPPTPPV
+287 TPTPPV
-296 TPPTPPVTPPTPPVT
+296 EDVH
-311 PPVAD
+311 
-316 ANEAEG
+316 EAEG

-336 AGVEFEVFQIKADG
+336 AGVEFEVFQVQKDG
-350 SESSIGKFKTD
+350 SEKSIGKFKTD

-458 TYENDRDTGKQRL
+458 TYENDRDTKKQRL

-546 VTTVGEDGKVSDT
+546 VTTVGDDGKVSDT

-662 KVVKPKSELPKTNTA
+662 KVVKPNEVVKSNKVVKPKSELPKTNTA
-677 ITDGIVVAGVL
+677 ITGGIVVAGIL

-703 KAQ
+703 KVQ

>member
-1 MKFSKFMKPKTLFS
+1 MKFPKFMKPKTLFS

-67 LLRLND
+67 VLRLND

-126 GYYGSSDKRDW
+126 GYYGSADKRDW

-154 TQFTG
+154 KQFTG

-174 EKVNNHQ
+174 EKVNNHK

-222 SLNGNVLSITATQ
+222 SLNGNVLSITAT
-235 EAPAESKTFTFTSAD
+235 EDAPKESKTFTFTSAD

-275 GNIGSVSLSTLP
+275 GNSGSISLATQP
-287 TPTPPTPPV
+287 TPTPPV
-296 TPPTPPVTPPTPPVT
+296 EDVH
-311 PPVAD
+311 
-316 ANEAEG
+316 EAEG

-336 AGVEFEVFQIKADG
+336 AGVEFEVFQVQKDG
-350 SESSIGKFKTD
+350 SEKSIGKFKTD

-399 AGQKASAATATLFQN
+399 VGQKASAATATLFQN

-458 TYENDRDTGKQRL
+458 TYENDRDTKKQRL

-677 ITDGIVVAGVL
+677 ITGGIVVAGIL

-703 KAQ
+703 KVQ

>member
-1 MKFSKFMKPKTLFS
+1 MKFPKFMKPKTLFS

-67 LLRLND
+67 VLRLND

-126 GYYGSSDKRDW
+126 GYYGSTDKRDW

-154 TQFTG
+154 KQFTG

-287 TPTPPTPPV
+287 TTPPV
-296 TPPTPPVTPPTPPVT
+296 EDVH
-311 PPVAD
+311 
-316 ANEAEG
+316 EAEG

-350 SESSIGKFKTD
+350 TESSIGKFKTD

-625 EMKDGKRTENVISK
+625 EVKDGKPTERVISK

-651 VVKPN
+651 VVK
-656 EVVKSN
+656 SN
-662 KVVKPKSELPKTNTA
+662 NVVKPKSELPKTNTA
-677 ITDGIVVAGVL
+677 ITGGIVVAGVL
-688 ALGAAGYFVFKKRNH
+688 ALGVAGYFVFKKRNH
-703 KAQ
+703 KVQ

>member
-1 MKFSKFMKPKTLFS
+1 MKFPKFMKPKTLFS
-15 GLSVAGAIGLFAIA
+15 GLSVAVAIGLFAIA

-67 LLRLND
+67 VLRLND

-126 GYYGSSDKRDW
+126 GYYGSADKRDW

-154 TQFTG
+154 KQFTG

-275 GNIGSVSLSTLP
+275 GNIGSVSLSILP
-287 TPTPPTPPV
+287 TATPPV
-296 TPPTPPVTPPTPPVT
+296 EDVH
-311 PPVAD
+311 
-316 ANEAEG
+316 EAEG

-350 SESSIGKFKTD
+350 AESSIGKFKTD

-662 KVVKPKSELPKTNTA
+662 NVVKPKSELPKTNTA
-677 ITDGIVVAGVL
+677 ITGGIVVAGVL

>member
-1 MKFSKFMKPKTLFS
+1 MKFPKFMKPKTLFS

-67 LLRLND
+67 VLRLND

-81 WTPVVEGA
+81 WTPVVEDA

-126 GYYGSSDKRDW
+126 GYYGSADKRDW

-154 TQFTG
+154 KQFTG

-181 AFTSWNGSTKQIQKG
+181 AFTSWNGSSHQIQKG

-287 TPTPPTPPV
+287 TPTP
-296 TPPTPPVTPPTPPVT
+296 PPTPPVT

-443 AHLTNLDIGKTYVVR
+443 AHLTNLDIGKTYTVR
-458 TYENDRDTGKQRL
+458 TYENDRDTKKERI

-504 GEELLDEQGNI
+504 GEELLDEEGNI

-566 KGSQVFV
+566 KGSKVFV

-625 EMKDGKRTENVISK
+625 EVKDGKPTERVISK

-662 KVVKPKSELPKTNTA
+662 NVVKPKSELPKTNTA
-677 ITDGIVVAGVL
+677 ITGGIVVAGVL

>member
-1 MKFSKFMKPKTLFS
+1 MKFPKFMKPKTLFS

-67 LLRLND
+67 VLRLND

-81 WTPVVEGA
+81 WTPVVEDA

-126 GYYGSSDKRDW
+126 GYYGSADKRDW

-154 TQFTG
+154 KQFTG

-181 AFTSWNGSTKQIQKG
+181 AFTSWNGSSHQIQKG

-222 SLNGNVLSITATQ
+222 SLNGNVLSITAT
-235 EAPAESKTFTFTSAD
+235 EDAPKESKTFTFTSAD

-287 TPTPPTPPV
+287 LPSTPPSTPP
-296 TPPTPPVTPPTPPVT
+296 T

-336 AGVEFEVFQIKADG
+336 SGVEFEVFQIKADG
-350 SESSIGKFKTD
+350 SESSIGKYKTD

-443 AHLTNLDIGKTYVVR
+443 AHLTNLDVGKTYVVR

-485 EVEFE
+485 NVEFE

-504 GEELLDEQGNI
+504 GEELLDEEGNI

-625 EMKDGKRTENVISK
+625 EVKDGKPTERVISK

-662 KVVKPKSELPKTNTA
+662 NVVKPKSELPKTNTA
-677 ITDGIVVAGVL
+677 ITGGIVVAGVL